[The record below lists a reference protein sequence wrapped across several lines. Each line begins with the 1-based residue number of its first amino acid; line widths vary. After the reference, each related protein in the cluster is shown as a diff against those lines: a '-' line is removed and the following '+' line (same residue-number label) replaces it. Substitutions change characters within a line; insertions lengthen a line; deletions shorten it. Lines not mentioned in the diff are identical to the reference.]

1 MLILCSE
8 VKVKVLVFITFQNNV
23 NFIDH
28 EPLYIKFFFKYKPG
42 LSNID
47 KSKYDMTDEVFKAC
61 SVKVK

>member
-28 EPLYIKFFFKYKPG
+28 EPLYIKFFFQVQARAVEYRK
-42 LSNID
+42 
-47 KSKYDMTDEVFKAC
+47 E
-61 SVKVK
+61 